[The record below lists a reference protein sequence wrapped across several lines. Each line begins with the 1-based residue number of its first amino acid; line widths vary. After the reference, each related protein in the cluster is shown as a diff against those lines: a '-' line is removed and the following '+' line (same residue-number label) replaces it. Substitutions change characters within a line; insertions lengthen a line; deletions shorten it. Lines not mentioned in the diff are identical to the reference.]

1 MTALPAKSY
10 RFGRFVVDARSGG
23 LRRDGAPVPLRPK
36 SFDVLAYLAR
46 NRGRLVTKD
55 ELFDHV
61 WGNIVVTENSLA
73 QCISDVR
80 QALEDHDQTIIET
93 VAKRGYIFTPAV
105 TECEDA
111 PVAATGI
118 APVDPVLPCWRG
130 SPNSCRQAADRRCW
144 RRHRDSAH
152 DRRRAVVGVEPA
164 TEPRNR
170 PTRDST
176 ALTVS
181 RWRCCLSAYRVKPPT
196 TISPSASAKTLR
208 RRLAAFPTWPSLR
221 RRSSRVLAAR
231 LARNDNLQRELKVR
245 YLVEGSVRRTPER
258 IRISVRLTDLPRGTL
273 LWSES
278 YELVGGHDLRD

>member
-23 LRRDGAPVPLRPK
+23 LRRDEAPVPLRPK
-36 SFDVLAYLAR
+36 SFDVLVYFAR

-55 ELFDHV
+55 ELLDHV
-61 WGNIVVTENSLA
+61 WGNIVVTENSLT

-118 APVDPVLPCWRG
+118 APVDPVLSIRHG
-130 SPNSCRQAADRRCW
+130 SPDSCRQAADRRSW

-164 TEPRNR
+164 TEPTTAR
-170 PTRDST
+170 RD
-176 ALTVS
+176 
-181 RWRCCLSAYRVKPPT
+181 
-196 TISPSASAKTLR
+196 
-208 RRLAAFPTWPSLR
+208 F
-221 RRSSRVLAAR
+221 
-231 LARNDNLQRELKVR
+231 D
-245 YLVEGSVRRTPER
+245 G
-258 IRISVRLTDLPRGTL
+258 
-273 LWSES
+273 
-278 YELVGGHDLRD
+278 